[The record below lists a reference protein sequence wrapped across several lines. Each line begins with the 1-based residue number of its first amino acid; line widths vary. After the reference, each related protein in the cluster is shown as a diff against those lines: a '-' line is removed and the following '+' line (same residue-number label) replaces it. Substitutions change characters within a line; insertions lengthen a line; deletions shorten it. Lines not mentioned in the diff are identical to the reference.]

1 MQECILV
8 PGTASHLSTALG
20 TLQRDN
26 PLHIP
31 FPPVTHTQ
39 PPHIQLKPPPLKFC
53 ARCARAR
60 AQTMPA
66 DGDVASGDI
75 VVVAE
80 AVAFGEALLVK
91 AESVENS
98 LGGSL
103 GVKGD
108 GFGDAGLLRE
118 GAADGAEATT
128 GDDSLSEK
136 MQKPGAAE

>member
-1 MQECILV
+1 MSAA
-8 PGTASHLSTALG
+8 GA
-20 TLQRDN
+20 
-26 PLHIP
+26 
-31 FPPVTHTQ
+31 
-39 PPHIQLKPPPLKFC
+39 
-53 ARCARAR
+53 
-60 AQTMPA
+60 
-66 DGDVASGDI
+66 GDVASGDI

-108 GFGDAGLLRE
+108 GFGDAQPVAGLLRE